1 MKIVLAVLPAILFAE
16 LCAVDPGIG
25 MGSGMITVHNG
36 DDNTHEIVV
45 SDNALCNIGL
55 KGELHGDTTRTYDID
70 EKGAYFCVGGGG
82 GVKVENGGSYI
93 IRGGAMSAR

>member
-1 MKIVLAVLPAILFAE
+1 MRFVLAMIPALIFAD
-16 LCAVDPGIG
+16 LCTVDPGIG
-25 MGSGMITVHNG
+25 MGSGLITVHNG
-36 DDNTHEIVV
+36 DNQTHEITV
-45 SDNALCNIGL
+45 SDTPQCTIGM

-70 EKGAYFCVGGGG
+70 ENGAYFCVGEGG